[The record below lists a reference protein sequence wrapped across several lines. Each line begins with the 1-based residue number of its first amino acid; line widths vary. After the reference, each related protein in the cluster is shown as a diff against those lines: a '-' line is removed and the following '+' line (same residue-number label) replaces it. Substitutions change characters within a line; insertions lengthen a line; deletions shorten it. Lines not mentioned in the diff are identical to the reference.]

1 MSKPTVVVTS
11 RSFGSTDPTALMQL
25 EQSGVAVVRAAA
37 DHRRDELARLL
48 PEAVAWIAGTAPVDA
63 DLLALC
69 PRLRVVARY
78 GIGVDAVDLATA
90 CGRGIWVTN
99 TPGANTE
106 AVADLAV
113 GLMLDALRSIT
124 VGSVRLRAGDWS
136 ALRGRE
142 LGACDVGLVGLGRI
156 GQAVARRLQGFG
168 ARVAATDPGLSEA
181 DVAGVGLVD
190 TNALVAASDVV
201 SLHLPGGTAMV
212 DEAWLRRMRPGA
224 VLVNTA
230 RADLIDETAV
240 AAALSERRLAV
251 YAADT
256 LSSEHARSHSPLLA
270 DDLAD
275 RVLITPHLG
284 AQTEQAVA
292 RMTVMAIA
300 NVLAVLSGERPPNP
314 VNAPTGI
321 RSIQ

>member
-1 MSKPTVVVTS
+1 MAEPTVVVTS

-25 EQSGVAVVRAAA
+25 EQSGVVVVRAGA

-48 PEAVAWIAGTAPVDA
+48 PDAVAWIAGTAPVDA
-63 DLLALC
+63 GLLALG

-90 CGRGIWVTN
+90 SGRGIWVTN
-99 TPGANTE
+99 TPGANAE

-124 VGSVRLRAGDWS
+124 VGSARLRAGDWS

-181 DVAGVGLVD
+181 AVAGVGLVD
-190 TNALVAASDVV
+190 TNTLVGASDVV
-201 SLHLPGGTAMV
+201 SLHLPGGTTVV
-212 DEAWLRRMRPGA
+212 DEAWLGRMRPGA

-240 AAALSERRLAV
+240 AAALSEGRLAV

-275 RVLITPHLG
+275 RVLVTPHLG

-321 RSIQ
+321 RSTQ

>member
-1 MSKPTVVVTS
+1 
-11 RSFGSTDPTALMQL
+11 
-25 EQSGVAVVRAAA
+25 
-37 DHRRDELARLL
+37 
-48 PEAVAWIAGTAPVDA
+48 
-63 DLLALC
+63 
-69 PRLRVVARY
+69 
-78 GIGVDAVDLATA
+78 
-90 CGRGIWVTN
+90 
-99 TPGANTE
+99 
-106 AVADLAV
+106 
-113 GLMLDALRSIT
+113 
-124 VGSVRLRAGDWS
+124 
-136 ALRGRE
+136 
-142 LGACDVGLVGLGRI
+142 
-156 GQAVARRLQGFG
+156 
-168 ARVAATDPGLSEA
+168 
-181 DVAGVGLVD
+181 
-190 TNALVAASDVV
+190 
-201 SLHLPGGTAMV
+201 MV